1 MRVGGVYIRGIGVV
15 LGEPVKT
22 EKAIA
27 EGLYEEDL
35 YRITRL
41 TQTHIAGDVPALT
54 MAVDAAK
61 EALAR
66 SDLDINDVDAH
77 IHVGNPQQGARSEGV
92 PLYGYVLREL
102 GGVDIHATEI
112 RQGCNGFFGAIDG
125 AVGFLTGA
133 ANYDN
138 VLITAGENWTSP
150 LIDRWHGG
158 PDIIYGDGGVAAV
171 LSGES
176 GFAEIVSANS
186 STLPEFEEW
195 HRGNSTLLP
204 QRDLVYEVP
213 DPAKYVQEF
222 MRKGIS
228 LPEIVERW
236 SKFYFDICYRSLAD
250 ADINSSDVAM
260 IIPSNSDGRQFEQ
273 LLFDPLGIPVAN
285 SSVDFGRGIGH
296 VGACDQMISLEHFAS
311 AGRLAPG
318 DYVLLVSSGPGITS
332 NSIVLRMTDT
342 PAAVNR

>member
-1 MRVGGVYIRGIGVV
+1 MRVNGVYIRGIGVV
-15 LGEPVKT
+15 LGEPMKT
-22 EKAIA
+22 ERAIA

-35 YRITRL
+35 YRISKL
-41 TQTHIAGDVPALT
+41 TQTHVAGDIPALA
-54 MAVDAAK
+54 MAIDAAK
-61 EALAR
+61 EALGR
-66 SDLDINDVDAH
+66 SGLDINDVDAH
-77 IHVGNPQQGARSEGV
+77 IHVGNPQQGARAEGV

-102 GGVDIHATEI
+102 GGDDIHATEI
-112 RQGCNGFFGAIDG
+112 RQGCNGIFGAIDG

-133 ANYDN
+133 ANYAS

-150 LIDRWHGG
+150 LIDRWHAG
-158 PDIIYGDGGVAAV
+158 PDIIFGDGGVAVV
-171 LSGES
+171 LSRES

-195 HRGNSTLLP
+195 HRGDSTLLP
-204 QRDLVYEVP
+204 QRDLVYTVP

-250 ADINSSDVAM
+250 ADINASDIAM

-273 LLFDPLGIPVAN
+273 LLFDPLGIPVSH

-296 VGACDQMISLEHFAS
+296 VGACDQMISLEHFVS
-311 AGRLAPG
+311 AGKFAPG

-332 NSIVLRMTDT
+332 NSMVLRITDV

>member
-1 MRVGGVYIRGIGVV
+1 MRVNGVYIRGIGVV
-15 LGEPVKT
+15 LGEPVTT
-22 EKAIA
+22 ERAIA

-35 YRITRL
+35 YRISKL
-41 TQTHIAGDVPALT
+41 TQTHVAGDTPALE
-54 MAVDAAK
+54 MAVGAAK
-61 EALAR
+61 DALSR
-66 SDLDINDVDAH
+66 SGLDINDVEAH

-102 GGVDIHATEI
+102 GGTDIHATEI
-112 RQGCNGFFGAIDG
+112 RQGCNGVFGAIDG
-125 AVGFLTGA
+125 AIGFLTGA
-133 ANYDN
+133 ANYAN
-138 VLITAGENWTSP
+138 VLVTAGENWTSP
-150 LIDRWHGG
+150 LIDRWHAA
-158 PDIIYGDGGVAAV
+158 PDAIFGDGAVAVV
-171 LSGES
+171 LSRES
-176 GFAEIVSANS
+176 GFAELVSANS

-204 QRDLVYEVP
+204 QRDLVYTVP

-222 MRKGIS
+222 MSRGIS

-250 ADINSSDVAM
+250 ADINASDVAM

-273 LLFDPLGIPVAN
+273 LLFDPLGIPAAR

-296 VGACDQMISLEHFAS
+296 IGACDQMIALEHFVS
-311 AGRLAPG
+311 AGKLAPG

-332 NSIVLRMTDT
+332 NSMVLRITDV
-342 PAAVNR
+342 PAAANR